1 MINYILQG
9 FGFTGWRDFIN
20 SSFGHI
26 LSVNFIAVDVV
37 ISALFGLIHFLFG
50 FNHLFLAAYVVLLV
64 GIGKELYDKYV
75 KNTFIDWW
83 DIVASLTP
91 YFIVKYINK

>member
-1 MINYILQG
+1 MKKI
-9 FGFTGWRDFIN
+9 FIKN
-20 SSFGHI
+20 LRGNDKLLHSMCGNIIFVVSFLI
-26 LSVNFIAVDVV
+26 AWLCYSLWEAFVIAV
-37 ISALFGLIHFLFG
+37 S
-50 FNHLFLAAYVVLLV
+50 VVLLV
-64 GIGKELYDKYV
+64 GLTKELYDKYV